1 MLFAIE
7 AGDLLDLVKLHY
19 DARNLPDV
27 EPDIHSNSRSH
38 RNHLHHKAYD
48 RSDKAVNLH
57 SYDRNLNRRLDKD
70 NHTEN
75 RRCHL
80 RNNYQDVR

>member
-1 MLFAIE
+1 M
-7 AGDLLDLVKLHY
+7 VKLHY
-19 DARNLPDV
+19 DVRILPD
-27 EPDIHSNSRSH
+27 EESDIHNNSRSH

-48 RSDKAVNLH
+48 RSDKAVNFH

-75 RRCHL
+75 CRCHF
-80 RNNYQDVR
+80 RNNRPDAR